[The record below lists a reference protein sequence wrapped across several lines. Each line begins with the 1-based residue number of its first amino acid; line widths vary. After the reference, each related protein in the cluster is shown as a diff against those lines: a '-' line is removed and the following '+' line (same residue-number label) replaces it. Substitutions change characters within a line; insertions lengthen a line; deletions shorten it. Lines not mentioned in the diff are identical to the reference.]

1 MASQSVVLMRSL
13 TKLVETADSQ
23 SRNNITFST
32 ELAKQVIEQLFQ
44 ANLHEI
50 LEIEDMPQQEI
61 IGDFMDEGLH
71 VVVEVE
77 ENDDH
82 SEIY

>member
-1 MASQSVVLMRSL
+1 MRSL